1 MKNIL
6 LGVLSVFF
14 CAGVIHAQQR
24 EHRIVFDFTEGD
36 TASFATVVRHAKAI
50 MDLTG
55 NARLE
60 IVCHGP
66 GLDMLVKNK
75 TTVQKEIAELNKLNV
90 VFAACEAT
98 MKRRGVD
105 RSQLI
110 PQAITVPIA
119 ILEISSKE
127 QDGWSYVKE
136 SH

>member
-1 MKNIL
+1 MRKKDNQNSFRFYGGRHEQL
-6 LGVLSVFF
+6 RHGHE
-14 CAGVIHAQQR
+14 AR
-24 EHRIVFDFTEGD
+24 EEYYG
-36 TASFATVVRHAKAI
+36 SN
-50 MDLTG
+50 LTG

-66 GLDMLVKNK
+66 GLDMLEKNR
-75 TTVQKEIAELNKLNV
+75 TTVQNEIAELNKLNV
-90 VFAACEAT
+90 VFAACEVT

-105 RSQLI
+105 KSQLV
-110 PQAITVPIA
+110 PNVITVPAA

>member
-1 MKNIL
+1 MRNIL
-6 LGVLSVFF
+6 LGVLFVF
-14 CAGVIHAQQR
+14 CVSPGNAQQR
-24 EHRIVFDFTEGD
+24 QHKIVFDFTEAD
-36 TASFATVVRHAKAI
+36 TSSFATVMRHAKSI

-66 GLDMLVKNK
+66 GLDMLIKNR
-75 TTVQKEIAELNKLNV
+75 TTVQKEIEELSKLNV
-90 VFAACEAT
+90 VFAACEVT

-105 RSQLI
+105 KSQLV
-110 PQAITVPIA
+110 PKVITVPAA